1 MNPIASAILARGLGT
16 GSTKTGKNRQMSQ
29 SLSLNLYS
37 LTRSRQNGQSR
48 SQRRSLCSSN
58 RSRQNGQNRS
68 QSLCS
73 LSRSGQ
79 NRSQNRSQSRSQSLC
94 SLNRSRQSGYPLNR
108 RRGRVSTSLNTSNE
122 SEIRTTLFVAKVMR
136 FTRFRTIGSLPRSC
150 SPRNSFP
157 AALYRSMQKNTTR
170 EEECS

>member
-122 SEIRTTLFVAKVMR
+122 SEIRTTLFVGKSDAVYSISYHW
-136 FTRFRTIGSLPRSC
+136 FATAELFSAELVSGCVVP
-150 SPRNSFP
+150 
-157 AALYRSMQKNTTR
+157 
-170 EEECS
+170 